1 MILFLIIMPLDLI
14 FDAGIAA
21 QGGPLSN
28 DIVPLLIIWPWKYW
42 NFVIPILFIIFLC
55 GKFND
60 YTDKKEFKEKRKSL
74 FQKGELIENKLNKL
88 LKKYEKEQEIK
99 QKKQA
104 EQILQ
109 KFSELTVKPKIK
121 EIQEIYEKAQE
132 YFESGEYGK
141 LDKLI
146 DDATELRS
154 NILFE
159 RKQKAKEKR
168 KAEQI
173 LLEISELAIKP
184 KIKEIQEIYEK
195 AQECFESGEYG
206 KLDKLID
213 DATELRSNIL
223 FERKQ
228 KAKGLVKFTEDSGK
242 EIWGTPTQVKKW
254 KEIDID
260 LNNNF
265 VNLNGYQFE
274 EFVAKLFKKMG
285 YKVTVTPKSRD
296 YGIDVIAED
305 KEDIIA
311 IQCKKLKA
319 GSNVSNRDIQRARGS
334 MDFYDANKCI
344 IITNQDF
351 TIQAKEQAR
360 RTKNTEIWNKHILH
374 QMVRRYFIDA

>member
-1 MILFLIIMPLDLI
+1 MPLDLI

-132 YFESGEYGK
+132 Y
-141 LDKLI
+141 
-146 DDATELRS
+146 
-154 NILFE
+154 
-159 RKQKAKEKR
+159 
-168 KAEQI
+168 
-173 LLEISELAIKP
+173 
-184 KIKEIQEIYEK
+184 
-195 AQECFESGEYG
+195 FESGEYG